1 MAMTADSSSPRDGLN
16 STQFRLKNSPS
27 KQPWA
32 QVVAAHHSPPSPV
45 ASLPG
50 QSSFS
55 DCSPSQPA
63 SSSSSSP
70 PPPPPPGIS
79 LAAAEGG
86 SDSNTNIASSS
97 SKKPAWNKPSNGGV
111 VGVDSETED
120 GWPALSKSGKGPQRS
135 LAGSSSRTLVDG
147 SLSTSQSPVVPQSTQ
162 RQGTSNANPNPTPN
176 RSMVNRQK
184 SFKRGGNSSGG
195 NSSGGNSSGGGNNSG
210 GGSSSGGGNGSGVSN
225 VSGVGNVSG
234 GGNVSGVGNV
244 SGGGNVSGVSNVS
257 GVGNVSGGG
266 NGSGSG
272 PPPPPLPLPFTEPQM
287 SPTNVVPTM
296 PYQITRD
303 PRYRGNSWETRP
315 VGGFASQSHNDHRH
329 SSRRGGNYGPRGD
342 GGYNNWGRRDQDRG
356 NYGNTRD
363 GYMQPLRAPPR
374 GFPRPSPHA
383 VHPPFVRPQPECMYL
398 TMEQFMGMPAF
409 APAQPTMYVPVPDLP
424 VPALLLHQIDYY
436 FSNDNLVKD
445 DFLKSNMDDQG
456 WVAISLIAGFPRI
469 KSLTSNIQLI
479 VDSLRSSTIVE
490 VEDDKVRRRNDWKKW
505 IPYRISTVSGSMSP
519 GGSSSE
525 MLASSFQQITIRKE
539 STHAEDT
546 SGRHPSLSKEQ
557 GYEGPCLDKN

>member
-1 MAMTADSSSPRDGLN
+1 MTAGSSSPRDSLN
-16 STQFRLKNSPS
+16 SPQFCHRNSPS

-32 QVVAAHHSPPSPV
+32 QVVAAHQSPSSPV

-55 DCSPSQPA
+55 DCSPLQPA
-63 SSSSSSP
+63 SSSSS
-70 PPPPPPGIS
+70 PPPPPGIS

-162 RQGTSNANPNPTPN
+162 RQGTSNANPNSTPN

-184 SFKRGGNSSGG
+184 SSKR
-195 NSSGGNSSGGGNNSG
+195 
-210 GGSSSGGGNGSGVSN
+210 GGNGSGV
-225 VSGVGNVSG
+225 
-234 GGNVSGVGNV
+234 
-244 SGGGNVSGVSNVS
+244 
-257 GVGNVSGGG
+257 G
-266 NGSGSG
+266 NGSGSSSVP

-296 PYQITRD
+296 PYHITRD

-329 SSRRGGNYGPRGD
+329 SSRRGGNYGPHGD

-490 VEDDKVRRRNDWKKW
+490 VEDDKVRRRNDWRKW
-505 IPYRISTVSGSMSP
+505 IPYRISTVPGSMSP

-525 MLASSFQQITIRKE
+525 MLASSFQQITIGKE
-539 STHAEDT
+539 STHAEDA
-546 SGRHPSLSKEQ
+546 SGRHPSLSNEQ